1 MDYSRSLRFVIF
13 ILISFVLASCT
24 YEKIEEETDLPKEIS
39 FQKDIM
45 PFFNAS
51 CNSSGCHNDGG
62 ISPDLSPAN
71 AYEDIKTTGMLDMT
85 TPENSV
91 LYARMIDVAD
101 PMPLTGVMPYESSV
115 VLSWITDGAN
125 DN

>member
-1 MDYSRSLRFVIF
+1 MNYSRSLRFIIF
-13 ILISFVLASCT
+13 ILLSIVVASCT

-45 PFFNAS
+45 PIFNIS
-51 CNSSGCHNDGG
+51 CNSSGCHNNGG

-91 LYARMIDVAD
+91 LYVRMIDVAD

-115 VLSWITDGAN
+115 VLSWITEGAK